1 MAVAAVAVP
10 AAAAVVIS
18 AVAVVATAAVVLAAV
33 AATAAA
39 LVVAVPVVA
48 AAVVTAVAV
57 PAAAATK
64 PTPSSVGLVP
74 TQQSGSFGTLFLW
87 LGLGVG
93 NERCV
98 HPPSE
103 REYLSHIV
111 KVQGIGTELLAAV
124 AQHHGLVGLDGLV
137 LDEEV

>member
-1 MAVAAVAVP
+1 MAASAVAA
-10 AAAAVVIS
+10 
-18 AVAVVATAAVVLAAV
+18 ATAAALVAAVLVAVATVAVLAAV

-87 LGLGVG
+87 LVLGVG

-111 KVQGIGTELLAAV
+111 KVQGVGTELLAAV